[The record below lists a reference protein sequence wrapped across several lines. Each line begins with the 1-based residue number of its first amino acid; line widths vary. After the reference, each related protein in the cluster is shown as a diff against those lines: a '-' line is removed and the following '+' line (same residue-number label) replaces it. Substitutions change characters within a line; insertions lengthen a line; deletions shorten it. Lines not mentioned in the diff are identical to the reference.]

1 MKSRGLEELLS
12 TPPLQ
17 CVFCAPLGLS
27 AGVSPSIGLYFYGTI
42 QSLGKCEDILGT
54 LRVK

>member
-12 TPPLQ
+12 TPSLQ